1 LKIQQQLFNT
11 ILLKTQKNNSN
22 NAALV
27 IGRARK
33 EEREQTEREIR
44 TTQTF
49 TYPSFPQLITS
60 QGLVKR
66 RKVIHRDVMKMC
78 DSSNNSERDALHA
91 PKKPARILPVP
102 TFKRR
107 SM

>member
-1 LKIQQQLFNT
+1 LKIQQQLFYT
-11 ILLKTQKNNSN
+11 ILLKTQKKQN

-33 EEREQTEREIR
+33 DERERTERGLR

-49 TYPSFPQLITS
+49 TYPSFPQLITP

-66 RKVIHRDVMKMC
+66 RKVIHRDVMKMS
-78 DSSNNSERDALHA
+78 DSSNNSKRDALHA
-91 PKKPARILPVP
+91 PKRPAPTLAVP
-102 TFKRR
+102 TFERR